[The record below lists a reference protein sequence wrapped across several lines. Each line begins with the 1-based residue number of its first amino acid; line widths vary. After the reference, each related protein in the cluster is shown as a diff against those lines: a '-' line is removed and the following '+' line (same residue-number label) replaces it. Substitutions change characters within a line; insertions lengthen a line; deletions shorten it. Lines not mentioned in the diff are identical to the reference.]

1 MARQQISGSIQVTDR
16 GHAAGL
22 IKFQLNVMKKIT
34 IAMTAVIILISIALI
49 AVNSEAG
56 SSANMEGI
64 SEMPPVPAED
74 SMIRRGQYLVTIM
87 GCNDCHSPIVM
98 TPRGPGIDSSR
109 MLSGHPET
117 VQLPFK
123 GNATEFA
130 MFSLS
135 GTAIKG
141 PWGISYAANIT
152 SDETGIGNWTEKQF
166 FKAIREGKYKGLDN
180 SRQLLPPM
188 PWEGYAKASDEDL
201 RAIFLYLK
209 STPPVENHVP
219 ASIPFNETALH

>member
-1 MARQQISGSIQVTDR
+1 MR
-16 GHAAGL
+16 
-22 IKFQLNVMKKIT
+22 KIT
-34 IAMTAVIILISIALI
+34 ITMAAVIILISIALF
-49 AVNSEAG
+49 AVNSENG

-64 SEMPPVPAED
+64 TEMPPAPGAD
-74 SMIRRGQYLVTIM
+74 SLVRRGQYLVTIM

-98 TPRGPGIDSSR
+98 TPKGPGIDSAR
-109 MLSGHPET
+109 MLSGHPENLRLSFT
-117 VQLPFK
+117 T
-123 GNATEFA
+123 NATEYA
-130 MFSLS
+130 LFSLS

-152 SDETGIGNWTEKQF
+152 SDETGIGNWSEGQF

-180 SRQLLPPM
+180 TRQLLPPM

-209 STPPVENHVP
+209 STPPVENRVP
-219 ASIPFNETALH
+219 ASIPANETALK